1 MKPNYILSKAL
12 ITAGMAIYIFLI
24 AGCLL
29 APVSGF
35 CQLNLKGKLKAA
47 TNNRASDKVDQGIET
62 GIGAVENGVKNIFK
76 KKDKTETRDEKSSEE
91 QEQKNSVDKNSEGT
105 QSSQQTLQ
113 SFSNYDFVPGDK
125 VLFFEDFSQ
134 DAVGDFPALWTTN
147 GSGEVKTINVAS
159 GNWLHM
165 NAKGSLYWYQKNI
178 NFPSNFILEFDIIR
192 DEVGELSVAE
202 LDLYGEEKKKE
213 MDDGLLPGNKGLRIY
228 MSLEEWKTTGYDDN
242 TETDNLESQSPKGTV
257 EKGKVNHVIVWIQ
270 NRRVR
275 IYHKGM
281 KVLDAPTAI
290 VEGTQ
295 FSRLRFS
302 LWESEALPYI
312 SNIKITT
319 AAPDTRSKLLTEGKL
334 VSYGIYFDVN
344 KDVVK
349 SESYGTLND
358 IAKVLKENPTVR
370 IKIVGHTDAD
380 GADTAN
386 LDLSKRRGASVKAEL
401 VKTFGIDASRI
412 ESDGLGE
419 TKPIAQNDTP
429 ANKALNRRVE
439 FIKL

>member
-1 MKPNYILSKAL
+1 MRKLIIFSLVGAIAL
-12 ITAGMAIYIFLI
+12 LPLFLNAQI
-24 AGCLL
+24 
-29 APVSGF
+29 
-35 CQLNLKGKLKAA
+35 NIKGKLKESG
-47 TNNRASDKVDQGIET
+47 NNRANSRVDQGIDK
-62 GIGAVENGVKNIFK
+62 GIDAVENGVKNIFK
-76 KKDKTETRDEKSSEE
+76 KKNKTEAQEEKPTEE
-91 QEQKNSVDKNSEGT
+91 QKPQTNESAGDTKPE
-105 QSSQQTLQ
+105 QQTLQ

-134 DAVGDFPALWTTN
+134 DAIGDFPVLWTSN
-147 GSGEVKTINVAS
+147 GSGEVKTVNVAP
-159 GNWLHM
+159 GNWLHL
-165 NAKGSLYWYQKNI
+165 NAKGAYYWCQKNI
-178 NFPSNFILEFDIIR
+178 NFSSNFILEFDLIPN
-192 DEVGELSVAE
+192 EELDQYVAE
-202 LDLYGEEKKKE
+202 LDIYGEEKRKE
-213 MDDGLLPGNKGLRIY
+213 MDDGLFPGNKGLRIDLD
-228 MSLEEWKTTGYDDN
+228 LEEWKTTGYDDN
-242 TETDNLESQSPKGTV
+242 TETEDLRSQSPKGTV

-275 IYHKGM
+275 IYHRGM
-281 KVLDAPTAI
+281 KVLDAPTGI
-290 VEGTQ
+290 VEGTK

-302 LWESEALPYI
+302 LWDKEALPYI

-319 AAPDTRSKLLTEGKL
+319 AAPDTRSKLLAEGKL

-380 GADTAN
+380 GDDASN
-386 LDLSKRRGASVKAEL
+386 LDLSKRRGASVKNEL

-419 TKPIAQNDTP
+419 TKPIAPNDTP
-429 ANKALNRRVE
+429 SNKALNRRVE

>member
-1 MKPNYILSKAL
+1 MKPICILSKTL
-12 ITAGMAIYIFLI
+12 IQAGKTISFLLI

-29 APVSGF
+29 IPVSGF
-35 CQLNLKGKLKAA
+35 SQLNLKGKLKDAA
-47 TNNRASDKVDQGIET
+47 NNRVNNKVDQGVDKSMD
-62 GIGAVENGVKNIFK
+62 AVENGVKNIFK
-76 KKDKTETRDEKSSEE
+76 KKDETKTQEGKTTESSGDTKSE
-91 QEQKNSVDKNSEGT
+91 QQA
-105 QSSQQTLQ
+105 LQ

-134 DAVGDFPALWTTN
+134 DAIGDFPALWTSN
-147 GSGEVKTINVAS
+147 GSGEVKTVNVAP
-159 GNWLHM
+159 GDWLHL
-165 NAKGSLYWYQKNI
+165 NTKGALYWYQKNI
-178 NFPSNFILEFDIIR
+178 NFPSNFILEFDIIP
-192 DEVGELSVAE
+192 DEALDQYVAE
-202 LDLYGEEKKKE
+202 LDIYGEEKRKE
-213 MDDGLLPGNKGLRIY
+213 MDDGLFPGNKGLRID
-228 MSLEEWKTTGYDDN
+228 LDLAQWKTTGYDDN
-242 TETDNLESQSPKGTV
+242 TETDDLISESPKSTV
-257 EKGKVNHVIVWIQ
+257 EKGKVNHVILWIQ

-290 VEGTQ
+290 IEGTQ

-302 LWESEALPYI
+302 LWDKEALPYI

-370 IKIVGHTDAD
+370 ITIVGHTDAD
-380 GADTAN
+380 GADAAN
-386 LDLSKRRGASVKAEL
+386 LDLSKRRGASVKNEL
-401 VKTFGIDASRI
+401 IKTFGIDASRI

-419 TKPIAQNDTP
+419 TKPIAPNDTP